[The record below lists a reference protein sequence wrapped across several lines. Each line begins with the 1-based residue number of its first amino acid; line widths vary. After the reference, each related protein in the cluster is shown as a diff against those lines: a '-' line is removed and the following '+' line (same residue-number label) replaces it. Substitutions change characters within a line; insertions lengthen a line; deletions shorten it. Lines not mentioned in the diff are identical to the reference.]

1 MALTGY
7 YRRNVLDNLQVKA
20 TYTVDSYSYK
30 NIGFGFKYFREI
42 QFVMAD
48 NLLEYRDLAK
58 ANSFSFQFDLILF
71 SKTVSRP
78 TKFVFLSLANF
89 NDRS

>member
-20 TYTVDSYSYK
+20 TYTVDSYSDK
-30 NIGFGFKYFREI
+30 NIGFGFSSTLGKFNLY
-42 QFVMAD
+42 VMAD

-58 ANSFSFQFDLILF
+58 ANSLSFQFGF
-71 SKTVSRP
+71 
-78 TKFVFLSLANF
+78 NF
-89 NDRS
+89 IFKDSDSPD